1 MQLDKKQLIKYGVI
15 ALVAIIIL
23 VALIVLINKFGK
35 GIGNKLTEKQQ
46 ERLNQYEIDE
56 DDLSISPT
64 EIQNLVTKLHS
75 AFGVYGAATDED
87 SVYEVFET
95 LETRSDILALVNA
108 FGVHKN
114 HTLNEWMN
122 KELSLEELDHV
133 QQILS
138 AKGIV
143 YTF

>member
-15 ALVAIIIL
+15 ALIVIVIL
-23 VALIVLINKFGK
+23 VVLIVLIKKFGK
-35 GIGNKLTEKQQ
+35 NISNKLTEQQQ
-46 ERLNQYEIDE
+46 ERLNQYEIE
-56 DDLSISPT
+56 EKELSVSPT
-64 EIQNLVTKLHS
+64 EIQNLVTKLHT
-75 AFGVYGAATDED
+75 AFGMYGAATDED
-87 SVYEVFET
+87 AVYDVFET
-95 LETRSDILALVNA
+95 LETRSDVLALVNA

-122 KELSLEELDHV
+122 KELSLQELDHV

>member
-1 MQLDKKQLIKYGVI
+1 MQLDKKQLIKYGAI

-56 DDLSISPT
+56 DDLSVSPS

-75 AFGVYGAATDED
+75 AFGAYGAATDED
-87 SVYEVFET
+87 SVYEVFDT

-108 FGVHKN
+108 FGVYKN

>member
-15 ALVAIIIL
+15 ALIAIIIL
-23 VALIVLINKFGK
+23 VTLIVLINKFGK

-56 DDLSISPT
+56 DDLSVSPS

-87 SVYEVFET
+87 SVYKVFET
-95 LETRSDILALVNA
+95 LDSRSDILALVNA